1 MSDDEAVVRGR
12 TDVPL
17 IEQSIG
23 AYFDGVVARW
33 CDREALVWCGQ
44 DVRWTYGE
52 FGERVD
58 ACAAGLLALGL
69 DPGDRVGLWS
79 ANSADWVVVQ
89 LATAKAGLVL
99 VPANP
104 SSPPAELEYVL
115 NRAGCRALIT
125 PQAFSHGEDPGDLRW
140 VIHMGPDEAP
150 GAMTFSDILAKGDDR
165 QRLEQV
171 AATIRPG
178 DPVSI
183 QFTSGTT
190 GGPKGA
196 TLSHRN
202 MLNNGFFIGEAMG
215 FSEVDRLCIPVA
227 LFHCFGM
234 VASNMAAMTHGA
246 TMVYP
251 APAEGGRFDPIAVL
265 GAVEAERC
273 TALNGV
279 PLMFKRELE
288 HVDFGRFD
296 LQSLRTGV
304 IGGALCPMELMQHI
318 VDDMHIVEITNAF
331 GMTET
336 SPCTFQTAGNDPVER
351 RVDSVG
357 RVGPHV
363 EAKVIDSAG
372 TTVPAGDKGELCIRG
387 YPVMLGYWN
396 DEAQTRATID
406 SEGWLHTGD
415 AVTIDAD
422 GFCRVAGRLKEMV
435 NRAGENIFPRD
446 VEDVLRGFAKI
457 DEAQVFGIPDE
468 SYGEELCAWIIL
480 ADGEAATVQ
489 EIIAF
494 CRSRIAKGK
503 IPRHI
508 KFVHEFPTTTT
519 GKVQTFVMREA
530 MVRKLEEAD

>member
-1 MSDDEAVVRGR
+1 
-12 TDVPL
+12 
-17 IEQSIG
+17 
-23 AYFDGVVARW
+23 
-33 CDREALVWCGQ
+33 
-44 DVRWTYGE
+44 
-52 FGERVD
+52 
-58 ACAAGLLALGL
+58 
-69 DPGDRVGLWS
+69 
-79 ANSADWVVVQ
+79 
-89 LATAKAGLVL
+89 
-99 VPANP
+99 
-104 SSPPAELEYVL
+104 
-115 NRAGCRALIT
+115 
-125 PQAFSHGEDPGDLRW
+125 
-140 VIHMGPDEAP
+140 
-150 GAMTFSDILAKGDDR
+150 
-165 QRLEQV
+165 
-171 AATIRPG
+171 
-178 DPVSI
+178 
-183 QFTSGTT
+183 
-190 GGPKGA
+190 
-196 TLSHRN
+196 
-202 MLNNGFFIGEAMG
+202 
-215 FSEVDRLCIPVA
+215 
-227 LFHCFGM
+227 
-234 VASNMAAMTHGA
+234 
-246 TMVYP
+246 
-251 APAEGGRFDPIAVL
+251 VL